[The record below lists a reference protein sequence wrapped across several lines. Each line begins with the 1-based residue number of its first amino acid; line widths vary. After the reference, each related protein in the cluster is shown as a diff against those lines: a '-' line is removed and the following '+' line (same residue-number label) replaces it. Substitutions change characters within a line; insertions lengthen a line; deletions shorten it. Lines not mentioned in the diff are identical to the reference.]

1 MIQIKRIRIFSE
13 SIALPLKLLF
23 EIALKEKKFP
33 DIWKIANAVPV
44 QTVYLLSSAKY
55 LKE

>member
-1 MIQIKRIRIFSE
+1 MIQIKRIQIFSE

-33 DIWKIANAVPV
+33 DIRKIANAVPV
-44 QTVYLLSSAKY
+44 QAVYLLSSAKY

>member
-1 MIQIKRIRIFSE
+1 MIQIKRIQIFSE

-33 DIWKIANAVPV
+33 DVWKIANAVPV
-44 QTVYLLSSAKY
+44 QAVYLLSSAKY

>member
-1 MIQIKRIRIFSE
+1 MIQIKRIQIFSE

-23 EIALKEKKFP
+23 EIALKDKKFP

-44 QTVYLLSSAKY
+44 QAVYLLSSAKY

>member
-1 MIQIKRIRIFSE
+1 MIQIKRIQIFSE

-23 EIALKEKKFP
+23 EIALKDKKFP

>member
-1 MIQIKRIRIFSE
+1 MIQIKRIQIFSE

>member
-23 EIALKEKKFP
+23 EIALKEKKFR